1 MKNKPILFGLFFA
14 LLHATSTKGADPDD
28 GSLTINVDAGK
39 DTDSFLSLAEAIE
52 GKQSLIDDQLAKS
65 TAVAT
70 PQKRSAELAC
80 EKITN
85 DLRSIGES
93 TFDDLPYSVLGLYS
107 DNQSKFCRGALIDKR
122 FIIMG
127 ASCVSTH
134 NVEGVS
140 FDFDLESKKI
150 KAVHIHPDF
159 SSETPSLNNIA
170 LIELESDVA
179 YTSKWYPVCLYTSQV
194 NSERYLMGLYGEVRI
209 VADAEC
215 FNRTGTDLKPSQI
228 CATDL
233 EFLIT
238 YTGWPIYLVQENF
251 PTHKLFG
258 IVARNT
264 TNSVPFVITK
274 VFGHL
279 NFIKGIVWP
288 KTGN

>member
-194 NSERYLMGLYGEVRI
+194 NSERYFMGLNGGIQI
-209 VADAEC
+209 VADTEC
-215 FNRTGTDLKPSQI
+215 FNKTGTHLKPLKYHRILSGRSI
-228 CATDL
+228 
-233 EFLIT
+233 FV
-238 YTGWPIYLVQENF
+238 VQENF
-251 PTHKLFG
+251 PKRKLFG
-258 IVARNT
+258 RIAT
-264 TNSVPFVITK
+264 DSVNVESFVITK
-274 VFGHL
+274 VFDHL
-279 NFIKGIVWP
+279 DFIESIVWP
-288 KTGN
+288 KSGN